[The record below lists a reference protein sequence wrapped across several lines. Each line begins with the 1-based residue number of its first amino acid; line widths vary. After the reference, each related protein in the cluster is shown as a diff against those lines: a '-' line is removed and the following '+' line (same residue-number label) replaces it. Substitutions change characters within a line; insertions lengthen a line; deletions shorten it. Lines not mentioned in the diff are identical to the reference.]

1 MTADHAIC
9 KGRGLL
15 ARALVLASVY
25 RRSLVL
31 KPYFLFIW
39 YLVIYFIVH
48 FAKDKTLSSMIWE
61 ILLVPTDKS
70 DGN

>member
-1 MTADHAIC
+1 MPFVRAEDFW
-9 KGRGLL
+9 
-15 ARALVLASVY
+15 RALVLASVA

-48 FAKDKTLSSMIWE
+48 FAKDKTLSSSHPGKYF
-61 ILLVPTDKS
+61 LVPTDKS